1 MKEKCR
7 KMTIEDKMRMS
18 ELRERKHTI
27 LILSSFGF
35 NSPVMREKFAQVIR
49 RTSQLK
55 HKKCL
60 IVPWAGY
67 DALKTFERE
76 KSSLVEFGFAP
87 DLIKLAKDKNDFL
100 LFRPDYIYV
109 TGGDPFKLLTTV
121 RELGINSSIVDCV
134 TNKNSVYIG
143 VSAGA
148 DIASDNIE
156 YVTLLEDNNYIN
168 TNDFKALGLISKTP
182 LCHCDRRSP
191 SLIKK
196 CEEIST
202 NPVVTIRD
210 DELLVYKDGVFKY
223 IE

>member
-1 MKEKCR
+1 
-7 KMTIEDKMRMS
+7 
-18 ELRERKHTI
+18 
-27 LILSSFGF
+27 
-35 NSPVMREKFAQVIR
+35 
-49 RTSQLK
+49 
-55 HKKCL
+55 
-60 IVPWAGY
+60 
-67 DALKTFERE
+67 
-76 KSSLVEFGFAP
+76 
-87 DLIKLAKDKNDFL
+87 L